1 MIRNISILAMLSL
14 SMAASSQSLPLSL
27 KEAQAMAIDSSYAM
41 RDSRYNTEKKIK
53 EVKEVLAIGFPQING
68 GVEYQNFLEL
78 PVNLIPNEF
87 TGGEPGT
94 FTEVQFG
101 VPYNLTASIT
111 ASQLI
116 FDGTYIVGL
125 KASKTVVELS
135 RNLEGKTAQQIRIQ
149 VAEAYH
155 TALLAEENLKLLTQN
170 LENINKT
177 LSDTRATFEAGLTEE
192 QDVDQLMLN
201 KNQIE
206 INIDNSRRFLE
217 IATQTLNFVIGLRVD
232 MPIVLTDK
240 IETLVSLNSSP
251 EYLQAEP
258 NYETHPDMLLAK
270 SNLEIGNL
278 NLRGQKAAYY
288 PNLSAFFTHQQNAQ
302 RNSFNF
308 ASADE
313 PWFPATIVGVNL
325 KVPIF
330 SSFQRNARVSQA
342 EIGLKQNALQLLQ
355 TEENLKLE
363 VTRARSNFDNS
374 LKTWNNQKQSIAL
387 AQRILNNTSVKYSE
401 GIAGSFELNVAQSQ
415 LLNEQSKFIQA
426 AFDLLSAKQQ
436 LDRALNTY

>member
-1 MIRNISILAMLSL
+1 MIRNMCILTLL
-14 SMAASSQSLPLSL
+14 SMSLAASGQSLPLSL

-41 RDSRYNTEKKIK
+41 RDSRFNTEKKIM

-68 GVEYQNFLEL
+68 NVEYQNFLQL
-78 PVNLIPNEF
+78 PVSLIPNDF
-87 TGGEPGT
+87 NGGTPGT

-135 RNLEGKTAQQIRIQ
+135 RNLEGKTAQQIKIQ

-155 TALLAEENLKLLTQN
+155 TALLAEENLKLLSQN

-177 LSDTRATFEAGLTEE
+177 LGDAKATYEAGLAEE
-192 QDVDQLMLN
+192 QDVDQLLLN

-206 INIDNSRRFLE
+206 INISNSRRFLD
-217 IATQTLNFVIGLRVD
+217 IATQTLNFVIGLRLD

-240 IETLVSLNSSP
+240 IETLVSLNNSP

-270 SNLEIGNL
+270 SNLEVGQL

-288 PNLSAFFTHQQNAQ
+288 PSLSAFFTHQQNAQ

-308 ASADE
+308 ASGNE
-313 PWFPATIVGVNL
+313 PWFPATIVGANL
-325 KVPIF
+325 KVPIW

-342 EIGLKQNALQLLQ
+342 EIGVRQNTMQLEQ
-355 TEENLKLE
+355 TEESLKLE

-387 AQRILNNTSVKYSE
+387 AQKILNNTSVKYSE

-415 LLNEQSKFIQA
+415 LLTEQSRFIQA

-436 LDRALNTY
+436 LDKALNTY